1 MDTFSCTILDV
12 LSLEQSC
19 WMFDRRRY
27 FGRMLSNVPSQYKVR
42 LQQIPLSVF
51 MDAGLPTRYVAEFME
66 DYRGHLKPWATDCAK
81 IALEAARQ
89 DSRAIVAGEAEWISR
104 LEAMAEGKFPSTA
117 PSEWSRVPARR
128 SEIAEAAS
136 RLIEYCA
143 RFIAD
148 DSAIRITWIVGGM
161 RQIGY
166 ATTGLRPSTH
176 MTADYSKKLERGGD
190 VYLMWCRQ
198 RLYEYLTGQ
207 VSQLSPPSDSVLP
220 DVDPRMIRV

>member
-12 LSLEQSC
+12 LSLEQSY

-27 FGRMLSNVPSQYKVR
+27 FGRMLSNVPKQYKVR

-66 DYRGHLKPWATDCAK
+66 DYRSHLKPWAADCAK
-81 IALEAARQ
+81 IALEVARQ
-89 DSRAIVAGEAEWISR
+89 DSRAIVAGEAEWISQ
-104 LEAMAEGKFPSTA
+104 LEAMAEGTFPSTA
-117 PSEWSRVPARR
+117 SSEWSCVPFRR
-128 SEIAEAAS
+128 SRIAETSS

-143 RFIAD
+143 RLIAD
-148 DSAIRITWIVGGM
+148 DSTIRVTWIVHGM

-166 ATTGLRPSTH
+166 ETTGLAHAGHLR
-176 MTADYSKKLERGGD
+176 ADDCAKLERGGD

-207 VSQLSPPSDSVLP
+207 VSQLSPPSDSVLL